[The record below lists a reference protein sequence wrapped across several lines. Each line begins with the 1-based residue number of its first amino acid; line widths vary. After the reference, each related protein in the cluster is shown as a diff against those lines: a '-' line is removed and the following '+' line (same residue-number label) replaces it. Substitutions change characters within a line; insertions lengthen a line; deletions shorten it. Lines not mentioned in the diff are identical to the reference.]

1 MSETNKPKRPHSKSA
16 RARSRPPP
24 RDPRVEDV
32 EIPRDVVAEA
42 RPLEARPR
50 ADALTARIA
59 SLETEL
65 ARLKEDREADADQVA
80 RMLVRIAAAERA
92 KAEAEH
98 RAELAER
105 EAAKERADLEQAKA
119 EMQSDRSRF
128 TDLEA
133 KLATA
138 SATLARATGLIE
150 EIERREELT
159 ASMRVRSLE
168 QARRVLAGESTLTA
182 LEGEPSQLP
191 VLRRRSTLPQGVPKW
206 DAEASTAGSNREAK
220 AIEDTER
227 DSKE

>member
-24 RDPRVEDV
+24 RDPRAEDT
-32 EIPRDVVAEA
+32 EIPRDVVAA
-42 RPLEARPR
+42 LRPVEPRPKV
-50 ADALTARIA
+50 DALTARIA

-65 ARLKEDREADADQVA
+65 ARLKEEREADADQVA
-80 RMLVRIAAAERA
+80 TMLVRIAAAERA
-92 KAEAEH
+92 KAGAED

-105 EAAKERADLEQAKA
+105 AAAKGRADFEQAQA
-119 EMQSDRSRF
+119 EMQADRSRV

-133 KLATA
+133 KFATA
-138 SATLARATGLIE
+138 RATLARATGLIE

-168 QARRVLAGESTLTA
+168 QARRVLAGETTFTA
-182 LEGEPSQLP
+182 LDGEPSQLP
-191 VLRRRSTLPQGVPKW
+191 VLRRRQTLSQGAPRW
-206 DAEASTAGSNREAK
+206 DAEASTAESNREAK
-220 AIEDTER
+220 AIEDVER